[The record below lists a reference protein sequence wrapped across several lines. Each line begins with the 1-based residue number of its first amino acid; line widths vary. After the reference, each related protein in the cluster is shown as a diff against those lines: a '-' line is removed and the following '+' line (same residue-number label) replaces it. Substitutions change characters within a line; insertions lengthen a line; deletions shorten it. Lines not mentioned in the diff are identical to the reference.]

1 MAPKETP
8 GASAPGTRL
17 KTRKIVSGPLLHF
30 RFHTYLETFSQWAL
44 TSSGREHS
52 KKFATSAQRG
62 VTNNKA
68 FGRGAFGVV
77 LVPQHLYSHLLRII
91 HTRAQLGKAVLA
103 SRTQDPRTATS
114 TAHAHRPVQRL
125 KTQQRRRTGP
135 RVEKSCLGIS
145 ILHPSSNLDAIW
157 ISAATLARTPLTPHG
172 DAIGEA
178 GAIGEATMHQWRL
191 KSRKI
196 ESGPYANFHFHAL
209 L

>member
-1 MAPKETP
+1 MGPKETP

-52 KKFATSAQRG
+52 KKCAASAQRG
-62 VTNNKA
+62 VTNDEA

-91 HTRAQLGKAVLA
+91 HTRAQLGTCQQNTRSKDSNKHRASAV
-103 SRTQDPRTATS
+103 Q
-114 TAHAHRPVQRL
+114 QL

-135 RVEKSCLGIS
+135 RFEKACLGIS
-145 ILHPSSNLDAIW
+145 ILHPSSNP
-157 ISAATLARTPLTPHG
+157 R
-172 DAIGEA
+172 
-178 GAIGEATMHQWRL
+178 MR
-191 KSRKI
+191 
-196 ESGPYANFHFHAL
+196 SGCFV
-209 L
+209 